1 MRPKVKLTSRAGLQS
16 DYLDKMQKNK
26 IEKLM
31 RFADEEKNR
40 VQAKKD

>member
-1 MRPKVKLTSRAGLQS
+1 
-16 DYLDKMQKNK
+16 
-26 IEKLM
+26 M